1 MAGHTAVGQWA
12 GELEAYCE
20 SERERDQ
27 DDVYALTYEQD
38 CPPLQIPRGWGY
50 NDDGSFFRV
59 KHQEVI
65 EMLEGKPID

>member
-1 MAGHTAVGQWA
+1 MVGYTTVGQWA
-12 GELEAYCE
+12 GELEAYCKGE
-20 SERERDQ
+20 HERDW
-27 DDVYALTYEQD
+27 DDVHAFVREQG

-65 EMLEGKPID
+65 EMLEGKEID